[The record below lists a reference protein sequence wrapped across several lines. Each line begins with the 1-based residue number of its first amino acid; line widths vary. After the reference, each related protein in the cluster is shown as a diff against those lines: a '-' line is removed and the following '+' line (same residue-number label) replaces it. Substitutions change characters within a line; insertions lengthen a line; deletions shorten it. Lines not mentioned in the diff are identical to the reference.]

1 MQYYLIRKKDN
12 AVIYTSSSERS
23 ILVSSDHLKM
33 INGEEVH
40 IIKDE
45 NGREYERQEMSWF
58 HWIDVRKKKE
68 KKTTQD
74 ELKCIVCSSFVG
86 YMNEFTVT
94 YYDYPSIQV
103 VCLCHECK
111 LSNSIEVISY
121 D

>member
-45 NGREYERQEMSWF
+45 NGREYER
-58 HWIDVRKKKE
+58 
-68 KKTTQD
+68 
-74 ELKCIVCSSFVG
+74 
-86 YMNEFTVT
+86 
-94 YYDYPSIQV
+94 
-103 VCLCHECK
+103 
-111 LSNSIEVISY
+111 
-121 D
+121 